1 MEEADRSGAK
11 LSGIK
16 REERKKKKNSSNE
29 FAVRSGE
36 FVSQEKGAEKQIQRY
51 RGNN

>member
-16 REERKKKKNSSNE
+16 RRKGEKNSSNE

-36 FVSQEKGAEKQIQRY
+36 FVSRDEGAHEQMPRY